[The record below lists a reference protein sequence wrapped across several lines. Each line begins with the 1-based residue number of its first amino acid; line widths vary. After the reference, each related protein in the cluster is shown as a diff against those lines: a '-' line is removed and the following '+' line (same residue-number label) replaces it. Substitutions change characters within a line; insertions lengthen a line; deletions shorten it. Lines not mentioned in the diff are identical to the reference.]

1 MQALGAVGALMGSFL
16 ALLRGH
22 NIRRLPAVRCVGAG
36 AERREGGGFCVA
48 RAYVV
53 SPQAKKKQYVT
64 RRFTTP
70 RLLCSLYNPK
80 ISLHSPKE
88 ADRTRSVCDHNAGYF
103 AGAP

>member
-53 SPQAKKKQYVT
+53 SPQAKKTIRDSSV
-64 RRFTTP
+64 
-70 RLLCSLYNPK
+70 YNPK
-80 ISLHSPKE
+80 AAVFALQPQDFSSQPQ
-88 ADRTRSVCDHNAGYF
+88 RSGSHKVGL
-103 AGAP
+103 